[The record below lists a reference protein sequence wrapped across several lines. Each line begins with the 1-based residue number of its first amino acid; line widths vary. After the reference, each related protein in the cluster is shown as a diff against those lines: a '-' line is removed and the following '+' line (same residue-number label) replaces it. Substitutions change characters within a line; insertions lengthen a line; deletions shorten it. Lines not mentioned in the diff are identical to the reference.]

1 MISVPLTAQQ
11 RFAASQDLNPG
22 SPEASSET
30 GGNPG
35 EGDTHGSG
43 NQPAPTPPAKDD
55 KPADAKRPESAQLL
69 INVMGGALILE
80 FIHQVF
86 SFILAVLNFD
96 VLKATAKR
104 TVGEESAFSD
114 TLINLTAW
122 GSLAMTTLIS
132 LVIIAVLA
140 SMVWLFNKQSK
151 HAGTAR
157 RMLFIFSLY
166 FTFRLFLVFMTRPA
180 TGTDSPDWLY
190 VIDGSLQILVG
201 VAAVLVIVFANRSET
216 LEYTGEMEK
225 LRQLEQEQKKLQE
238 QRAREAREKL
248 NNADKSGKSGKSGKA
263 GKNSPKVHDEADYGT
278 FKGMIGRWFKGGK
291 NDKNDKN
298 DKPDNNS
305 HDDKS

>member
-1 MISVPLTAQQ
+1 MISVSS
-11 RFAASQDLNPG
+11 AASQLHAASQQSTPV
-22 SPEASSET
+22 SPEA

-35 EGDTHGSG
+35 GRDISSA
-43 NQPAPTPPAKDD
+43 QPQGEDNKRDLPKHHQAAPTPPTKDD
-55 KPADAKRPESAQLL
+55 KLADSQKPESAQLL
-69 INVMGGALILE
+69 ISVMSGALILE
-80 FIHQVF
+80 FVHQVF

-122 GSLAMTTLIS
+122 GSLALTTLIS
-132 LVIIAVLA
+132 LIIIGVLA
-140 SMVWLFNKQSK
+140 LMVWLFNKKSK

-157 RMLFIFSLY
+157 RMLFVFSLY

-201 VAAVLVIVFANRSET
+201 VAAVLVIVFANRAET

-225 LRQLEQEQKKLQE
+225 LRQFEQEQKKLQE
-238 QRAREAREKL
+238 QRAREAKEKL
-248 NNADKSGKSGKSGKA
+248 NNSDKSGKA
-263 GKNSPKVHDEADYGT
+263 GKNSSKVQDEEDYGT

-291 NDKNDKN
+291 SRGDKDDNDKNQD
-298 DKPDNNS
+298 S
-305 HDDKS
+305 R

>member
-22 SPEASSET
+22 SPETSSET

-43 NQPAPTPPAKDD
+43 NQPAPTPPAKDG

-122 GSLAMTTLIS
+122 GSLTMTTLIS
-132 LVIIAVLA
+132 LV
-140 SMVWLFNKQSK
+140 SSRCWRPWC
-151 HAGTAR
+151 G
-157 RMLFIFSLY
+157 
-166 FTFRLFLVFMTRPA
+166 FL
-180 TGTDSPDWLY
+180 
-190 VIDGSLQILVG
+190 I
-201 VAAVLVIVFANRSET
+201 
-216 LEYTGEMEK
+216 
-225 LRQLEQEQKKLQE
+225 
-238 QRAREAREKL
+238 
-248 NNADKSGKSGKSGKA
+248 
-263 GKNSPKVHDEADYGT
+263 NSPSTLVQRDACCLSFLCILLSVSSWYL
-278 FKGMIGRWFKGGK
+278 
-291 NDKNDKN
+291 
-298 DKPDNNS
+298 
-305 HDDKS
+305 